1 LSKFLEACSF
11 LLQASFLFFIKK
23 YIIIYIEI
31 IENRGIFFMKW
42 TELISKDALI
52 KAKHLEAA
60 A

>member
-1 LSKFLEACSF
+1 
-11 LLQASFLFFIKK
+11 LFFIKK